1 MTNHNEVTDER
12 RTLINALVASKGWN
26 HGYAAAFV
34 DDYANHRT
42 CNSSATS
49 DAAMLDFVITNLA
62 WIQTVNQGDSESGF
76 QCWTQDEDENYIV
89 LSGRDEFFDTEREAI
104 DAAIAAGGSQNG

>member
-49 DAAMLDFVITNLA
+49 DAAGRQPDHPAAHIKT
-62 WIQTVNQGDSESGF
+62 E
-76 QCWTQDEDENYIV
+76 QD
-89 LSGRDEFFDTEREAI
+89 
-104 DAAIAAGGSQNG
+104 